1 MTSSLKSQALNLYNS
16 AGVKKFQTLVSST
29 GVSVVAK
36 DAPLSLNSQSIDL
49 VSGAQSIIDLVSFLK
64 ALETTANTNT
74 TAISDAVSMINNS
87 DANISTLTTGLDAL
101 TSSTASNLSSAVAT
115 LNSTIDGN
123 KTDINNQVIAL
134 TNYTT
139 SEFSMRDTTLVDLQ
153 NQISGI
159 NTLVNTDPALTTQIQ
174 NVIALV
180 NSADASLV
188 SQLTDVLARVVN
200 LEGRFDTLAEPV
212 LLE

>member
-1 MTSSLKSQALNLYNS
+1 MTSLKSQALNLYNS
-16 AGVKKFQTLVSST
+16 DGVKKFQTLVSST

-36 DAPLSLNSQSIDL
+36 DSPLSLNSQSIDL
-49 VSGAQSIIDLVSFLK
+49 ISGAQSIVDLVSFLK
-64 ALETTANTNT
+64 SLETTSNNNT
-74 TAISDAVSMINNS
+74 TAISEVVAAVANS
-87 DANISTLTTGLDAL
+87 DTNISAL
-101 TSSTASNLSSAVAT
+101 TGIVDA
-115 LNSTIDGN
+115 N

-139 SEFSMRDTTLVDLQ
+139 SEFAMRDTTISDLQ

-180 NSADASLV
+180 NSADASLIT
-188 SQLTDVLARVVN
+188 QLTDVLARVVV
-200 LEGRFDTLAEPV
+200 LEGRFDTLSETT

>member
-1 MTSSLKSQALNLYNS
+1 MTSLKSQALNLYNS
-16 AGVKKFQTLVSST
+16 DGVKKFQTLVSST

-36 DAPLSLNSQSIDL
+36 DSPLSLNSQSIDL
-49 VSGAQSIIDLVSFLK
+49 ISGAQSIVDLVSFLK
-64 ALETTANTNT
+64 SLETTSNNNT
-74 TAISDAVSMINNS
+74 TAISEVVAAVANS
-87 DANISTLTTGLDAL
+87 DTNISAL
-101 TSSTASNLSSAVAT
+101 TGIVDA
-115 LNSTIDGN
+115 N

-139 SEFSMRDTTLVDLQ
+139 SEFAMRDTTISDLQ

-180 NSADASLV
+180 NSADASLIT
-188 SQLTDVLARVVN
+188 QLTDVLARVVV
-200 LEGRFDTLAEPV
+200 LEGRFDTLAETT

>member
-1 MTSSLKSQALNLYNS
+1 MTSLKSQALNLYNCD
-16 AGVKKFQTLVSST
+16 GVKKFQTLVSST

-36 DAPLSLNSQSIDL
+36 DTPLSLNSQSIDL
-49 VSGAQSIIDLVSFLK
+49 ISGAQSIIDLVSFLK
-64 ALETTANTNT
+64 SLETSSNNNT
-74 TAISDAVSMINNS
+74 TAISEVVAAVANS
-87 DANISTLTTGLDAL
+87 DANISALSGIVDA
-101 TSSTASNLSSAVAT
+101 
-115 LNSTIDGN
+115 N

-139 SEFSMRDTTLVDLQ
+139 SEFAMRDTTLGDLQ

-180 NSADASLV
+180 NSADASLIT
-188 SQLTDVLARVVN
+188 QLTDVLARVVV
-200 LEGRFDTLAEPV
+200 LEGRFDTLSDPV

>member
-1 MTSSLKSQALNLYNS
+1 MTSLKSQALNLYNS
-16 AGVKKFQTLVSST
+16 DGVKKFQTLVSST

-36 DAPLSLNSQSIDL
+36 DSPLSLNSQSIDL
-49 VSGAQSIIDLVSFLK
+49 ISGAQSIVDLVSFLK
-64 ALETTANTNT
+64 SLETSSNNNT
-74 TAISDAVSMINNS
+74 TAISEVVAAVGNT
-87 DANISTLTTGLDAL
+87 DANVSAL
-101 TSSTASNLSSAVAT
+101 TGIV
-115 LNSTIDGN
+115 DGN

-139 SEFSMRDTTLVDLQ
+139 SEFAMRDTTLGDLQ

-180 NSADASLV
+180 NSADASLIT
-188 SQLTDVLARVVN
+188 QLTDILARVVL
-200 LEGRFDTLAEPV
+200 LEGRFDTLAETT

>member
-1 MTSSLKSQALNLYNS
+1 MTSLKSQALNLYNS
-16 AGVKKFQTLVSST
+16 DGVKKFQTLVSST

-36 DAPLSLNSQSIDL
+36 DSPLSLNSQSIDL
-49 VSGAQSIIDLVSFLK
+49 ISGAQSIVDLVSFLK
-64 ALETTANTNT
+64 SLETSSNNNT
-74 TAISDAVSMINNS
+74 TAISEVVAAVGNT
-87 DANISTLTTGLDAL
+87 DANVSAL
-101 TSSTASNLSSAVAT
+101 TGIV
-115 LNSTIDGN
+115 DGN

-139 SEFSMRDTTLVDLQ
+139 SEFAMRDTTLGDLQ

-180 NSADASLV
+180 NSADASLIT
-188 SQLTDVLARVVN
+188 QLTDILARVVL
-200 LEGRFDTLAEPV
+200 LEGKFDTLSEPV

>member
-1 MTSSLKSQALNLYNS
+1 MTSLKSQALNLYNS
-16 AGVKKFQTLVSST
+16 AGVKKFQTLVRDT
-29 GVSVVAK
+29 GVSVIAK
-36 DAPLSLNSQSIDL
+36 DTPLSLNSQSIDL
-49 VSGAQSIIDLVSFLK
+49 VSGAQSIVDLVSFLK
-64 ALETTANTNT
+64 SLETTANTNT
-74 TAISDAVSMINNS
+74 TSINDAVSMINNS
-87 DANISTLTTGLDAL
+87 DANISTLTTELASL
-101 TSSTASNLSSAVAT
+101 TSSTQSNLSAAVST
-115 LNSTIDGN
+115 LNSTIDAN

-139 SEFSMRDTTLVDLQ
+139 SEFAMRDTTLGDLQ

-159 NTLVNTDPALTTQIQ
+159 NTLVNVDPALTQQIQ

-188 SQLTDVLARVVN
+188 SQLTDVLARVVS
-200 LEGRFDTLAEPV
+200 LEGRFDVLSEPV

>member
-1 MTSSLKSQALNLYNS
+1 MTSLKSQALNLYNS

-29 GVSVVAK
+29 GVSIVAK

-49 VSGAQSIIDLVSFLK
+49 ISGSQSIVDLVSFLK
-64 ALETTANTNT
+64 SLETSSNNNT
-74 TAISDAVSMINNS
+74 TAISEVVAAVANS
-87 DANISTLTTGLDAL
+87 DANISALSGIVDA
-101 TSSTASNLSSAVAT
+101 
-115 LNSTIDGN
+115 N

-139 SEFSMRDTTLVDLQ
+139 SEFALRDTTLEDLQ
-153 NQISGI
+153 GQISGI
-159 NTLVNTDPALTTQIQ
+159 NTLVNTDPALTQQIQ

-180 NSADASLV
+180 NSADASLIT
-188 SQLTDVLARVVN
+188 QLTDVLARVVV
-200 LEGRFDTLAEPV
+200 LENRFDTLAEPT

>member
-1 MTSSLKSQALNLYNS
+1 MTSLKSQALNLYNS
-16 AGVKKFQTLVSST
+16 DGVKKFQTLVSST
-29 GVSVVAK
+29 GVSIVAK
-36 DAPLSLNSQSIDL
+36 DSPLALNSQSIDL
-49 VSGAQSIIDLVSFLK
+49 ISGAQSIIDLVSFLK
-64 ALETTANTNT
+64 SLETSSNNHT
-74 TAISDAVSMINNS
+74 TEISEVVAAVANS
-87 DANISTLTTGLDAL
+87 DTNISAL
-101 TSSTASNLSSAVAT
+101 TGIVDA
-115 LNSTIDGN
+115 N

-139 SEFSMRDTTLVDLQ
+139 SEFAMRDTTLVDLQ

-180 NSADASLV
+180 NSADASLIT
-188 SQLTDVLARVVN
+188 QLTDVLARVVV
-200 LEGRFDTLAEPV
+200 LEGKFDTLSEPV

>member
-1 MTSSLKSQALNLYNS
+1 MTSLKSQALNLYNS

-49 VSGAQSIIDLVSFLK
+49 VSGAQSIVDLVSFLK
-64 ALETTANTNT
+64 SLETTTNTNT
-74 TAISDAVSMINNS
+74 TAISDAVSMINS
-87 DANISTLTTGLDAL
+87 TDANLSTL
-101 TSSTASNLSSAVAT
+101 STEVASNLSAAVAT
-115 LNSTIDGN
+115 VNSTIDAN

-139 SEFSMRDTTLVDLQ
+139 SEFAMRDTTLGDLQ
-153 NQISGI
+153 NQISGL

-200 LEGRFDTLAEPV
+200 LEGRFDTLADPV

>member
-1 MTSSLKSQALNLYNS
+1 MTSLKSQALNLYNS
-16 AGVKKFQTLVSST
+16 DGVKKFQALVSST

-36 DAPLSLNSQSIDL
+36 DSPLSLNSQSIDL
-49 VSGAQSIIDLVSFLK
+49 ISGAQSIVDLVSFLK
-64 ALETTANTNT
+64 SLETSSNNNT
-74 TAISDAVSMINNS
+74 TAIGEVVAAVANS
-87 DANISTLTTGLDAL
+87 DANISAL
-101 TSSTASNLSSAVAT
+101 STSTASSLSAAVASLT
-115 LNSTIDGN
+115 GIIDAN

-139 SEFSMRDTTLVDLQ
+139 SEFAMRDTTLGDLQ

-180 NSADASLV
+180 NSADASLIT
-188 SQLTDVLARVVN
+188 QLTDVLARVVV
-200 LEGRFDTLAEPV
+200 LEGRFDTLSEPV

>member
-1 MTSSLKSQALNLYNS
+1 MSSLKSQALNLYNA

-36 DAPLSLNSQSIDL
+36 DTPLSLNSQSIDL
-49 VSGAQSIIDLVSFLK
+49 VSGAQSIVDLVSFLK

-74 TAISDAVSMINNS
+74 TSINDAVSMINNS
-87 DANISTLTTGLDAL
+87 DANISTLTSELASL
-101 TSSTASNLSSAVAT
+101 TSSTASNLSAAVSN

-139 SEFSMRDTTLVDLQ
+139 SEFAMRDTTLVDLQ

-188 SQLTDVLARVVN
+188 SQLTDVLARVVS
-200 LEGRFDTLAEPV
+200 LEGRFDSLSEPV

>member
-1 MTSSLKSQALNLYNS
+1 MTSLKSQALNLYNS

-29 GVSVVAK
+29 GVSIVAK

-49 VSGAQSIIDLVSFLK
+49 ISGSQSIVDLVSFLK
-64 ALETTANTNT
+64 SLETSSNNNT
-74 TAISDAVSMINNS
+74 TAISEVVAAVANS
-87 DANISTLTTGLDAL
+87 DANISALSGIVDA
-101 TSSTASNLSSAVAT
+101 
-115 LNSTIDGN
+115 N

-139 SEFSMRDTTLVDLQ
+139 SEFAMRDTTLGDLQ

-180 NSADASLV
+180 NSADASLIT
-188 SQLTDVLARVVN
+188 QLTDVLARVVV
-200 LEGRFDTLAEPV
+200 LEGRFDTLSEPV

>member
-1 MTSSLKSQALNLYNS
+1 MTSLKSQALNLYNS
-16 AGVKKFQTLVSST
+16 DGVKKFQTLVSST

-36 DAPLSLNSQSIDL
+36 DSPLSFNSQSIDL
-49 VSGAQSIIDLVSFLK
+49 ISGAQSIVDLVSFLK
-64 ALETTANTNT
+64 SLETSSNNNT
-74 TAISDAVSMINNS
+74 TAISEVVAAVANT
-87 DANISTLTTGLDAL
+87 DANVSALST
-101 TSSTASNLSSAVAT
+101 STASSLSDAVASLT
-115 LNSTIDGN
+115 GIIDAN

-139 SEFSMRDTTLVDLQ
+139 SEFAMRDTTLGDLQ

-159 NTLVNTDPALTTQIQ
+159 NTLVNTDPALTQQIQ

-180 NSADASLV
+180 NSADASLIT
-188 SQLTDVLARVVN
+188 QLTDVLARVIV
-200 LEGRFDTLAEPV
+200 LEGRFDTLSEPV

>member
-1 MTSSLKSQALNLYNS
+1 MTSLKSQALNLYNS

-36 DAPLSLNSQSIDL
+36 DAPLSLNFQSIDL
-49 VSGAQSIIDLVSFLK
+49 ISGAQSIVDLVSFLK
-64 ALETTANTNT
+64 SLETSTNNNT
-74 TAISDAVSMINNS
+74 TAISEAVAAVANS
-87 DANISTLTTGLDAL
+87 DANISALSGIVDA
-101 TSSTASNLSSAVAT
+101 
-115 LNSTIDGN
+115 N

-139 SEFSMRDTTLVDLQ
+139 SEFAMRDTTLGDLQ

-180 NSADASLV
+180 NSADASLIT
-188 SQLTDVLARVVN
+188 QLTDVLARVVV
-200 LEGRFDTLAEPV
+200 LEGRFDTLSEPV

>member
-1 MTSSLKSQALNLYNS
+1 MTSLKSQALNLYNS
-16 AGVKKFQTLVSST
+16 DGVKKFQTLVSST

-36 DAPLSLNSQSIDL
+36 DSPLSLNSQSIDL
-49 VSGAQSIIDLVSFLK
+49 ISGAQSIVDLVSFLK
-64 ALETTANTNT
+64 SLETSSNNHTN
-74 TAISDAVSMINNS
+74 AISEVVAAIANS
-87 DANISTLTTGLDAL
+87 DTNISALSGIVDA
-101 TSSTASNLSSAVAT
+101 
-115 LNSTIDGN
+115 N

-139 SEFSMRDTTLVDLQ
+139 SEFAMRDTTLGDLQ

-180 NSADASLV
+180 NSADASLIT
-188 SQLTDVLARVVN
+188 QLTDVLARVVV
-200 LEGRFDTLAEPV
+200 LEGRFDTLSEPV

>member
-1 MTSSLKSQALNLYNS
+1 MTSLKSQALNLYNS

-36 DAPLSLNSQSIDL
+36 DAPLSINSQSIDL

-64 ALETTANTNT
+64 ALETTTNTNT
-74 TAISDAVSMINNS
+74 TAISDAVAMINNS
-87 DANISTLTTGLDAL
+87 DANISSLSTEVAAL
-101 TSSTASNLSSAVAT
+101 TSSTASNLSGAVAT

-139 SEFSMRDTTLVDLQ
+139 SEFAMRDTTLTDLQ

-188 SQLTDVLARVVN
+188 AQLTDVLARVVN
-200 LEGRFDTLAEPV
+200 LEGRFDSLAETAV
-212 LLE
+212 LE

>member
-1 MTSSLKSQALNLYNS
+1 MTSLKSQALNLYNS
-16 AGVKKFQTLVSST
+16 DGVKKFQTLVSST
-29 GVSVVAK
+29 GVSIVAK
-36 DAPLSLNSQSIDL
+36 DSPLALNSQSIDL
-49 VSGAQSIIDLVSFLK
+49 ISGAQSIVDLVSFLK
-64 ALETTANTNT
+64 SLETSSNNNT
-74 TAISDAVSMINNS
+74 TAIGEVVAAVANS
-87 DANISTLTTGLDAL
+87 DTNISAL
-101 TSSTASNLSSAVAT
+101 STSTASSLSAAVASLT
-115 LNSTIDGN
+115 GIIDAN

-139 SEFSMRDTTLVDLQ
+139 SEFAMRDTTLGDLQ

-180 NSADASLV
+180 NSADASLIT
-188 SQLTDVLARVVN
+188 QLTDVLARVVV
-200 LEGRFDTLAEPV
+200 LEGRFDTLSEPV